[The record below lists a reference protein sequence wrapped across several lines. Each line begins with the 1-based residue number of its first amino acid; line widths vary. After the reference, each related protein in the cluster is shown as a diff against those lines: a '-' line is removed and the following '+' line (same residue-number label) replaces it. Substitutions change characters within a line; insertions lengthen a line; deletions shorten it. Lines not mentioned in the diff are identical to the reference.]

1 LKRIL
6 VLNNYSI
13 NRVEQEINERKKPS
27 HHLYGV
33 IELKKS
39 GYIIST
45 IETDKKSFIF
55 KFGYFL
61 SFIPLCNLGDL
72 FQQIKAI
79 QKRKEY
85 DIVYALS
92 QDVTTFL
99 GLLSYFGLYKKP
111 LIALI
116 HHPILRGRLSSIR
129 KYSTFFSLSGH
140 TYLPALSSTVAKQIN
155 TITKKN
161 TSFEIK
167 WGPDINYYNLAEV
180 TTNHFINDIDLLAIG
195 RTGRDYATLINAF
208 NNTNIRVVV
217 FCDEGNRNIIPTE
230 YTSNIE
236 INWLPFA
243 ESLDYNTIIGLYH
256 KTKIIAIPMF
266 DQDSLCGL
274 TSITDAIALG
284 KPIII
289 TRNKYINIDPALN
302 KFGMWVSANNE
313 NDWRNAADSILT
325 NTLLFEEMSVNAKS
339 ISLTEYNIDSFA
351 DKIEQ
356 LINQSLN

>member
-1 LKRIL
+1 MKRIL

-45 IETDKKSFIF
+45 IETDKNSFIF

-167 WGPDINYYNLAEV
+167 WGPDINYYNHAEV
-180 TTNHFINDIDLLAIG
+180 STNHFINDIDLLAIG

-208 NNTNIRVVV
+208 NNTNIRVVI

-289 TRNKYINIDPALN
+289 TRNKYINIDPEFN
-302 KFGMWVSANNE
+302 EFGIW
-313 NDWRNAADSILT
+313 
-325 NTLLFEEMSVNAKS
+325 VNAYDQDDWQIAAKKILNDNELYLRMS
-339 ISLTEYNIDSFA
+339 KNAKHSAESKFNINLFSVSL
-351 DKIEQ
+351 DKIIQ
-356 LINQSLN
+356 NI

>member
-6 VLNNYSI
+6 ILNNYSI

-33 IELKKS
+33 IELEKL
-39 GYIIST
+39 GYIITS
-45 IETDKKSFIF
+45 IETDKNSFIF

-61 SFIPLCNLGDL
+61 SFIPFCNLGDL
-72 FQQIKAI
+72 FLQIKAI

-140 TYLPALSSTVAKQIN
+140 TYLPALSSIISNQIN
-155 TITKKN
+155 AITKKDS
-161 TSFEIK
+161 SFEIK
-167 WGPDINYYNLAEV
+167 WGPDINYYIQTKVAANQSIKDV
-180 TTNHFINDIDLLAIG
+180 DLLAIG

-208 NNTNIRVVV
+208 NNTNIRVVI
-217 FCDEGNRNIIPTE
+217 FCDEGNRKVIPIKYTPNIV
-230 YTSNIE
+230 
-236 INWLPFA
+236 INWLPLA
-243 ESLDYNTIIGLYH
+243 ESLDYKTIVGFYH
-256 KTKIIAIPMF
+256 QAKIIAIPMF
-266 DQDSLCGL
+266 DEDSLCGL

-289 TRNKYINIDPALN
+289 TRNKYVNIDPELN
-302 KFGMWVSANNE
+302 EFGIW
-313 NDWRNAADSILT
+313 
-325 NTLLFEEMSVNAKS
+325 VNAYDQNGWQVAAKKILS
-339 ISLTEYNIDSFA
+339 DNELYLRMCKNAKYSAVSNFNINLFSASL
-351 DKIEQ
+351 DKI
-356 LINQSLN
+356 IHNI